1 MEHHVDGSP
10 LLGVSFDHYCR
21 LVRRFLDVP
30 VALVTIVE
38 PDRQVF
44 PGSLGL
50 PEPWASRR
58 ETPLTHSFCQHVVA
72 ERAPLVVSDARRDPR
87 LLDNLA
93 IDDLGVVAYA
103 GWPLTNAAGQV
114 VGSLCAIGPEP
125 REWSASDLAGLEDLA
140 QACSAEIQHVSAQA
154 AAGVDLARAMVD
166 AAEVALA
173 LYDDGGRLLLA
184 NARAEALAVA
194 AGFDLDVAPHA
205 GTRVVRAD
213 RREAVPAE
221 EQMVPRALRGALRH
235 PEVQWL
241 GAGDGQVAVVAS
253 GHALTLPDGREATL
267 LVAHDVTEL
276 AHSLEVRERFSA
288 TVSHELRTPLTAIL
302 GFTEMLADE
311 VDGSA
316 ARLVQRIRGSAT
328 TLQDRVTDIL
338 ADAGRRGR
346 LDLRATDLHALVTRA
361 AETLASPAAQRGA
374 TLRVAGEETWA
385 TLDPGRVERAVEN
398 LLSNAIKYGPEG
410 GAVDVEVRRG
420 TDRVEVVV
428 ADEGR
433 GLTPEEVERAF
444 ELYWRADSARTAD
457 VPGSGIGLPL
467 VREIASEHRGSVRME
482 SRPGRGTTV
491 TLTLPRVPA

>member
-1 MEHHVDGSP
+1 MQHTDDRSP

-58 ETPLTHSFCQHVVA
+58 ETPLSHSFCQHVVA

-87 LLDNLA
+87 LADNLA
-93 IDDLGVVAYA
+93 VGELGVVAYA
-103 GWPLTNAAGQV
+103 GWPLTDAAGEV

-125 REWSASDLAGLEDLA
+125 RDWSADDLAGLEDLA
-140 QACSAEIQHVSAQA
+140 QACSAEIQHVTAQA
-154 AAGVDLARAMVD
+154 AVGVDLARAIVD

-173 LYDDGGRLLLA
+173 LYDDRGRLLLA
-184 NARAEALAVA
+184 NARAERMAA
-194 AGFDLDVAPHA
+194 AGGFALDGAPHA
-205 GTRVVRAD
+205 GTRVLRAD
-213 RREAVPAE
+213 RREPVPAE

-235 PEVQWL
+235 PEVQWV
-241 GAGDGQVAVVAS
+241 GGPDDQVAVVSS
-253 GHALTLPDGREATL
+253 GHTVPLPDGREATL

-276 AHSLEVRERFSA
+276 AHLLEVRERFSA

-302 GFTEMLADE
+302 GLAELLADE
-311 VDGSA
+311 LDGPA
-316 ARLVQRIRGSAT
+316 ARLVQRIRASAA
-328 TLQDRVTDIL
+328 TLEARVTDIL
-338 ADAGRRGR
+338 ADAGRRGG

-374 TLRVAGEETWA
+374 VVRVAGEETWA

-428 ADEGR
+428 VDEGR
-433 GLTPEEVERAF
+433 GLSPAEVERAF
-444 ELYWRADSARTAD
+444 ELYWRADSARSTE

-467 VREIASEHRGSVRME
+467 VREIATEHRGSVTMD
-482 SRPGRGTTV
+482 SRPGEGTTV
-491 TLTLPRVPA
+491 TLTLPRVSG